1 MAPPQKLVLAPGAT
15 IRDNTVIAIVLI
27 SFRQLWMR
35 PVGANV
41 FSIIKYNRI
50 IFMTYETIVLKK
62 CYEQPKY
69 IATLSIL
76 SLQLHAYPFYEY
88 LGPHALRGIGQQLQF
103 NL

>member
-1 MAPPQKLVLAPGAT
+1 
-15 IRDNTVIAIVLI
+15 
-27 SFRQLWMR
+27 
-35 PVGANV
+35 
-41 FSIIKYNRI
+41 
-50 IFMTYETIVLKK
+50 MTYETIVLKK